1 MLLVNKFSFKLVRFL
16 LTLLVPQIHY
26 FRSIYLD
33 SHRASPRFR
42 HQWEN
47 RSWSGTR
54 AFHWEPI
61 TISSQTA
68 TAVTL
73 QPGASDDL
81 QRNSFLR
88 QPLPASPLAQHLW
101 PQLQACLKTLHLS
114 LLHRELCCLKLP
126 KSWSNTRPSTL
137 VDQPRTGDTESS
149 SRTFPSRGPQ
159 TLEHFTEKDKYYS
172 QHTEE
177 CLD

>member
-61 TISSQTA
+61 TISGQTA

-81 QRNSFLR
+81 QRNSLLR

-101 PQLQACLKTLHLS
+101 PQLWSLSEDPALVPAAPRAVLPEAPKVLKQHQAQHLGGS
-114 LLHRELCCLKLP
+114 AQDWRHREQLKDL
-126 KSWSNTRPSTL
+126 SFQRTTDTRAFH
-137 VDQPRTGDTESS
+137 RKG
-149 SRTFPSRGPQ
+149 
-159 TLEHFTEKDKYYS
+159 
-172 QHTEE
+172 
-177 CLD
+177 